1 MSIRGSATH
10 QKAQRY
16 KYSKNNHFRRENK
29 DLLKNFSKLERA
41 SQSTDGVNPLR
52 RWAHDRFA
60 DSTNLDVSPEG
71 LLPQGHVANDR
82 LPALRLL
89 ARSERGAL
97 AGRLNR

>member
-1 MSIRGSATH
+1 MSIRGSASH

-41 SQSTDGVNPLR
+41 SQSTVGVNPLR

-71 LLPQGHVANDR
+71 LLPQGHVANVVC
-82 LPALRLL
+82 LRSGSLHEASL
-89 ARSERGAL
+89 APWPED
-97 AGRLNR
+97 